1 MMTLVKT
8 ILCFLCIAYS
18 CVSYGF
24 EDTGGFYREE
34 IFQANPGQTCGSLC
48 ISNPN
53 YFEGYIYQQER
64 NSRLFGPGS
73 IDITKEREEEKIT
86 ALNYKKLRGRDRIQG
101 LGWGPDSK
109 VNKFFTRQSVRWSRV
124 ARDAGFQVAE
134 NDRSLGSAL
143 WRETRK
149 PILSNIRE
157 RLTRPYRSKKLKL
170 GEKVQV
176 WLLEQAVDTGA
187 SSLDLDSFG
196 GVQGRNANVDFD
208 ISDLIVK
215 FNPRLDPFKGKY
227 GIRFKA
233 QKYSRKNRPIFM
245 GVNVNYCNSDTGF
258 GDRLCSFEHEF
269 STNFSFINPS
279 KRWSCAAYV
288 SYQTESLD
296 EDAYL
301 IDGQIFDHQP
311 WVGGVTVTYSFY

>member
-1 MMTLVKT
+1 MMTLVRT
-8 ILCFLCIAYS
+8 ILCFLCIAS
-18 CVSYGF
+18 SFVSYAY
-24 EDTGGFYREE
+24 EDTGGFYRQEN
-34 IFQANPGQTCGSLC
+34 FQANQGQTCGSLC

-64 NSRLFGPGS
+64 NARLLGPGS
-73 IDITKEREEEKIT
+73 VDITQRREQEKLN
-86 ALNYKKLRGRDRIQG
+86 ALNYKKSRGHDRIQG

-143 WRETRK
+143 WREVRK
-149 PILSNIRE
+149 PVLYSLRD
-157 RLTRPYRSKKLKL
+157 RLTRPYKSKKLKL
-170 GEKVQV
+170 SEKVQV
-176 WLLEQAVDTGA
+176 WFLEQAVDTGA
-187 SSLDLDSFG
+187 STLDLDSFG
-196 GVQGRNANVDFD
+196 GADGPNSNVDFD

-215 FNPRLDPFKGKY
+215 YSPRLDPFKGRY

-233 QKYSRKNRPIFM
+233 RKHSRKNRPVSI
-245 GVNVNYCNSDTGF
+245 GLNGNYCNSEAGF
-258 GDRLCSFEHEF
+258 GDRLCAYEYEL
-269 STNFSFINPS
+269 STNVSFVNPS

-288 SYQTESLD
+288 SYRTESLD

-301 IDGQIFDHQP
+301 FDGQIFDHKP
-311 WVGGVTVTYSFY
+311 WLGGVTVTYSFY